1 MMIDIIEAIESSGY
15 SWIGIRHLSDDEN
28 YQIGDYCRN
37 SYDWNYEY
45 DCSTYETDEPQE
57 LPGTCAYNTQI
68 MTGWDDPE
76 EMEEK
81 LERAIRNANY
91 IGAPVIIGG
100 NRAEYGNDEG
110 EIIIADARVIAYLD
124 NATTASAE

>member
-1 MMIDIIEAIESSGY
+1 
-15 SWIGIRHLSDDEN
+15 
-28 YQIGDYCRN
+28 
-37 SYDWNYEY
+37 
-45 DCSTYETDEPQE
+45 
-57 LPGTCAYNTQI
+57 